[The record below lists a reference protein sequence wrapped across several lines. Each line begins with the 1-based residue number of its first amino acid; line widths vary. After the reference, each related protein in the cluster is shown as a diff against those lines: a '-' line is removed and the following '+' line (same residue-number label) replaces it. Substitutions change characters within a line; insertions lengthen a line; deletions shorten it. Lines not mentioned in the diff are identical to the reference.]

1 MRQTILAKRY
11 AKALFAVSREEG
23 KSEIYRE
30 TLNVLG
36 DFLQNYPEAMDAL
49 TNPLYPMELKEKVMA
64 QLISALQADQ
74 YLANF
79 FNLVVQKKR
88 ADILPEIA
96 TEFQALVDAD
106 QNVSRGTV
114 TTATE
119 ITGDLQAKVQSTLEN
134 ITGKKVILKSEIDPA
149 IIGGIVAKVG
159 DLVMD
164 GSIKTQLAGLN
175 ESIKGSE

>member
-1 MRQTILAKRY
+1 VRQTILAKRY
-11 AKALFAVSREEG
+11 AKAFFAVGQEEG
-23 KSEIYRE
+23 KSEPFRE

-36 DFLQNYPEAMDAL
+36 DFLGKYPEAMDGL
-49 TNPLYPMELKEKVMA
+49 TNPLYPMELREKVMA
-64 QLISALQADQ
+64 QLISELQADQ
-74 YLANF
+74 FMANF
-79 FNLVVQKKR
+79 LNLVVQKRR

-106 QNVSRGTV
+106 QNISRGTV
-114 TTATE
+114 ISATKISGE
-119 ITGDLQAKVQSTLEN
+119 LQTKVQSTLEK
-134 ITGKKVILKSEIDPA
+134 ITGKKVILTPEIDPS

>member
-1 MRQTILAKRY
+1 VRQTILAKRY
-11 AKALFAVSREEG
+11 AKALFAVGREEG
-23 KSEIYRE
+23 KSEVYRE

-36 DFLQNYPEAMDAL
+36 DFLEKYPGAMDAL
-49 TNPLYPMELKEKVMA
+49 TNLLYPMELKEKVMA
-64 QLISALQADQ
+64 QLISELQAGQ
-74 YLANF
+74 FMANF
-79 FNLVVQKKR
+79 LNLVVQKKR

-106 QNVSRGTV
+106 QNVSRGMV
-114 TTATE
+114 ITASE
-119 ITGDLQAKVQSTLEN
+119 ITGELQAKVRATLEN
-134 ITGKKVILKSEIDPA
+134 ITGKKVILTTEIDPA

>member
-1 MRQTILAKRY
+1 VRQTILAKRY
-11 AKALFAVSREEG
+11 AKALFAVGQEEG
-23 KSEIYRE
+23 KSEAYRE

-36 DFLQNYPEAMDAL
+36 DFLKAYPEAMDGL
-49 TNPLYPMELKEKVMA
+49 TNLLYPMELREKVMA
-64 QLISALQADQ
+64 QLTGELQAGQ
-74 YLANF
+74 YITNF
-79 FNLVVQKKR
+79 LNLVVQKKR
-88 ADILPEIA
+88 ADILPEIGS
-96 TEFQALVDAD
+96 EFQALVDAD

-114 TTATE
+114 IAASE
-119 ITGDLQAKVQSTLEN
+119 ISGELQAKVQSTLEN
-134 ITGKKVILKSEIDPA
+134 ITGKKVILTTEIDPS

>member
-11 AKALFAVSREEG
+11 AKALFAVGQEEG
-23 KSEIYRE
+23 TSEAFRE
-30 TLNVLG
+30 ALVALG
-36 DFLQNYPEAMDAL
+36 DFLEKYPEAMDAL
-49 TNPLYPMELKEKVMA
+49 TNLLYPMELREKVMA
-64 QLISALQADQ
+64 QLISELQADR

-79 FNLVVQKKR
+79 LKLLVQKKR

-96 TEFQALVDAD
+96 TQFQALVDAA

-114 TTATE
+114 ISASE
-119 ITGDLQAKVQSTLEN
+119 ISGELQAKVQSALEN
-134 ITGKKVILKSEIDPA
+134 ITGKKVILTTEIDPA

>member
-1 MRQTILAKRY
+1 VRQTILAKRY
-11 AKALFAVSREEG
+11 AKALFAVGQEED
-23 KSEIYRE
+23 KSENFRE
-30 TLNVLG
+30 TLNVLA
-36 DFLQNYPEAMDAL
+36 DFLEKYPEAMDAL
-49 TNPLYPMELKEKVMA
+49 TNLLYPMELREKVMS
-64 QLISALQADQ
+64 QLISELQADDFA
-74 YLANF
+74 ANF
-79 FNLVVQKKR
+79 LKLVVQKKR

-96 TEFQALVDAD
+96 TEFQGLVDAD

-114 TTATE
+114 ISASE
-119 ITGDLQAKVQSTLEN
+119 ISGELQGKVQSTLEH
-134 ITGKKVILKSEIDPA
+134 ITGKKVILTTEIDPS

>member
-11 AKALFAVSREEG
+11 AKALFAVSQEEG
-23 KSEIYRE
+23 KSEAFME

-36 DFLQNYPEAMDAL
+36 DFLEKYPEAMDAL
-49 TNPLYPMELKEKVMA
+49 TNLLYPMELKEKVMA
-64 QLISALQADQ
+64 QLISELQSDQ
-74 YLANF
+74 LMANF
-79 FNLVVQKKR
+79 LNLVIQKKR

-96 TEFQALVDAD
+96 TEFQLLIDAD
-106 QNVSRGTV
+106 QNISRGKV
-114 TTATE
+114 ITASE
-119 ITGDLQAKVQSTLEN
+119 ISGGLQAKVQTTPEN
-134 ITGKKVILKSEIDPA
+134 ITGNKVILTTEIDPA

>member
-23 KSEIYRE
+23 TSDAYRE

-36 DFLQNYPEAMDAL
+36 DFLGTYPEAMDAL
-49 TNPLYPMELKEKVMA
+49 TNLLYPMELREKVMA
-64 QLISALQADQ
+64 QLIRALQADQ
-74 YLANF
+74 YMMNF
-79 FNLVVQKKR
+79 LNLVVQKRR
-88 ADILPEIA
+88 ADILPEIGA
-96 TEFQALVDAD
+96 QFQALVDAD

-114 TTATE
+114 IAASE
-119 ITGDLQAKVQSTLEN
+119 ISGALQAKVQTALEN
-134 ITGKKVILKSEIDPA
+134 ITGKKVILMAQIDPA

>member
-11 AKALFAVSREEG
+11 AKALFAVGQDEG
-23 KSEIYRE
+23 KSENYRE
-30 TLNVLG
+30 MLNVLG
-36 DFLQNYPEAMDAL
+36 DFLEKFPEAIDAL
-49 TNPLYPMELKEKVMA
+49 TNPLYPMELREKVMK
-64 QLISALQADQ
+64 QLITELQADQ
-74 YLANF
+74 FMANF
-79 FNLVVQKKR
+79 LNLVVQKKR

-96 TEFQALVDAD
+96 TEFQALVDTA
-106 QNVSRGTV
+106 QNVSRGTL
-114 TTATE
+114 TTALE
-119 ITGDLQAKVQSTLEN
+119 ISGDLQAKVQNTLEN
-134 ITGKKVILKSEIDPA
+134 ITGKKVILTTEINPS

>member
-23 KSEIYRE
+23 TSEVYRE
-30 TLNVLG
+30 TLSVLG
-36 DFLQNYPEAMDAL
+36 DFLEKYPAGMDAL
-49 TNPLYPMELKEKVMA
+49 TNLLYPMDLRQKVMA
-64 QLISALQADQ
+64 QLIKELQADQ
-74 YLANF
+74 YMANF
-79 FNLVVQKKR
+79 LNLVVQKKR

-96 TEFQALVDAD
+96 SEFQALVDAD
-106 QNVSRGTV
+106 QNVSRGKV
-114 TTATE
+114 IAASQ
-119 ITGDLQAKVQSTLEN
+119 ISGDLQAKVQATLEN
-134 ITGKKVILKSEIDPA
+134 ITGKKVILTTEVDPA

>member
-1 MRQTILAKRY
+1 VRQTILAKRY
-11 AKALFAVSREEG
+11 AKALFAVSQEEG

-36 DFLQNYPEAMDAL
+36 DFLQKYPEAKDAL
-49 TNPLYPMELKEKVMA
+49 TNLLYPMELKEKVMA
-64 QLISALQADQ
+64 RLISELQAPQ
-74 YLANF
+74 YMANF
-79 FNLVVQKKR
+79 LNLVVQKRR
-88 ADILPEIA
+88 ADILPEIGA
-96 TEFQALVDAD
+96 EFQALVDAD
-106 QNVSRGTV
+106 QNVSRGTLI
-114 TTATE
+114 AAWDMP
-119 ITGDLQAKVQSTLEN
+119 GDLQAKVQTTLEN
-134 ITGKKVILKSEIDPA
+134 ITGKKVILTTEIDPA

>member
-11 AKALFAVSREEG
+11 AKALFAVWQEEG
-23 KSEIYRE
+23 KSQTYNEA
-30 TLNVLG
+30 LNDLG
-36 DFLQNYPEAMDAL
+36 DFLENYPEAMDAL
-49 TNPLYPMELKEKVMA
+49 TNLLYPMELREKVMG
-64 QLISALQADQ
+64 QLISAMQAD
-74 YLANF
+74 NF
-79 FNLVVQKKR
+79 LTNFLNLLVEKKR
-88 ADILPEIA
+88 TGILPEIA

-106 QNVSRGTV
+106 QNVSRGKV
-114 TTATE
+114 VSAAE
-119 ITGDLQAKVQSTLEN
+119 ITEELRAKVQATLEN
-134 ITGKKVILKSEIDPA
+134 ITEKKVILTTEVDPS

>member
-1 MRQTILAKRY
+1 VRQKILAKRY
-11 AKALFAVSREEG
+11 AKALFAVGREEG
-23 KSEIYRE
+23 TNENYRE
-30 TLNVLG
+30 TLSVLG
-36 DFLQNYPEAMDAL
+36 DFLRQYPEAMDGL
-49 TNPLYPMELKEKVMA
+49 TNLLYPMELREKVMA
-64 QLISALQADQ
+64 QLISELQADQ
-74 YLANF
+74 YMANF
-79 FNLVVQKKR
+79 LKLVVQKKR

-106 QNVSRGTV
+106 QNISRGTLV
-114 TTATE
+114 TASE
-119 ITGDLQAKVQSTLEN
+119 ISGELQAKVQTTLEN
-134 ITGKKVILKSEIDPA
+134 ITGKKVILTAEIDPA

>member
-1 MRQTILAKRY
+1 VRQTILAKRY
-11 AKALFAVSREEG
+11 AKALFAVGQEEV
-23 KSEIYRE
+23 KSETFRE

-36 DFLQNYPEAMDAL
+36 DFLEQYPEALDAL
-49 TNPLYPMELKEKVMA
+49 TNLLYPMELREKVMA
-64 QLISALQADQ
+64 QLISELQADQ
-74 YLANF
+74 LLANF
-79 FNLVVQKKR
+79 LNLVVQKRR

-96 TEFQALVDAD
+96 TEFQALTDAA
-106 QNVSRGTV
+106 QNISRGTV
-114 TTATE
+114 ITASE
-119 ITGDLQAKVQSTLEN
+119 ISGDLQSKVQSTLEN
-134 ITGKKVILKSEIDPA
+134 ITGKKVILSPEIDPA

>member
-1 MRQTILAKRY
+1 VRQTILAKRY
-11 AKALFAVSREEG
+11 AKAIFAVGQEEG
-23 KSEIYRE
+23 KSESFRE

-36 DFLQNYPEAMDAL
+36 DFLKKYPDAMDAL
-49 TNPLYPMELKEKVMA
+49 TNLLYPMELKEKVMA
-64 QLISALQADQ
+64 QLISELQADQ
-74 YLANF
+74 LMANF
-79 FNLVVQKKR
+79 LNLVVQKKR

-96 TEFQALVDAD
+96 NEFQLLIDAD
-106 QNVSRGTV
+106 QNISRGKV
-114 TTATE
+114 ITASE
-119 ITGDLQAKVQSTLEN
+119 ISGGLQAKVQTTLEN
-134 ITGKKVILKSEIDPA
+134 ITGNKVILTAEIDPA

>member
-11 AKALFAVSREEG
+11 AKALFAVGQEEG
-23 KSEIYRE
+23 KSESYRE
-30 TLNVLG
+30 TLNELG
-36 DFLQNYPEAMDAL
+36 NFLEKHPEAVDAM
-49 TNPLYPMELKEKVMA
+49 TNLLYPMDVKEKVMA
-64 QLISALQADQ
+64 KLISALQADGFM
-74 YLANF
+74 ANF
-79 FNLVVQKKR
+79 LSLVVQKKR

-106 QNVSRGTV
+106 RNVSRGTLIA
-114 TTATE
+114 ATK
-119 ITGDLQAKVQSTLEN
+119 ISGDLQAKVQTTLEN
-134 ITGKKVILKSEIDPA
+134 ITGKKVILTTEIDPS

>member
-11 AKALFAVSREEG
+11 AKALFAVGQEEG
-23 KSEIYRE
+23 LSESFRE

-36 DFLQNYPEAMDAL
+36 DFLNTYPEAMDGL
-49 TNPLYPMELKEKVMA
+49 TNLLYPMELREKVMG
-64 QLISALQADQ
+64 QLISAVQAD
-74 YLANF
+74 NF
-79 FNLVVQKKR
+79 LSNFLNLLVEKKR
-88 ADILPEIA
+88 AGILPEIA
-96 TEFQALVDAD
+96 TEFQSLVDAD
-106 QNVSRGTV
+106 QNISRGKV
-114 TTATE
+114 VSAIE
-119 ITGDLQAKVQSTLEN
+119 ITEELRAKVQSTLEK
-134 ITGKKVILKSEIDPA
+134 ITGKKVILTTEVDPS

>member
-1 MRQTILAKRY
+1 VRQTILAKRY
-11 AKALFAVSREEG
+11 AKAIFAVGQEEG
-23 KSEIYRE
+23 KSESYRE
-30 TLNVLG
+30 ALNVLG
-36 DFLQNYPEAMDAL
+36 DFLGSYPEAMDAL
-49 TNPLYPMELKEKVMA
+49 TNLLYPMELREKVMV
-64 QLISALQADQ
+64 QFISELQADK
-74 YLANF
+74 YMANF
-79 FNLVVQKKR
+79 LNLVVQKRR

-96 TEFQALVDAD
+96 AEFQGLVDAD

-114 TTATE
+114 ISASE
-119 ITGDLQAKVQSTLEN
+119 ISGELQAKVQTTLEN
-134 ITGKKVILKSEIDPA
+134 ITGKKVILTSEIDPS

>member
-1 MRQTILAKRY
+1 VRQTILAKRY
-11 AKALFAVSREEG
+11 AKALFAVSQEEG
-23 KSEIYRE
+23 KSEVYRE
-30 TLNVLG
+30 ALNVLG
-36 DFLQNYPEAMDAL
+36 DFLQKYPEAMDAL
-49 TNPLYPMELKEKVMA
+49 TNLLYPMELREKVMA
-64 QLISALQADQ
+64 HLISELQAGQ
-74 YLANF
+74 YMANF
-79 FNLVVQKKR
+79 LNLVVQKKR

-114 TTATE
+114 IAASE
-119 ITGDLQAKVQSTLEN
+119 ISGALQAKVQTALEN
-134 ITGKKVILKSEIDPA
+134 ITGKKVILTTEIDPG

>member
-1 MRQTILAKRY
+1 VRQTILAKRY
-11 AKALFAVSREEG
+11 AKALFAVGREEE
-23 KSEIYRE
+23 KNEPYRE

-36 DFLQNYPEAMDAL
+36 DFLKQYPEAMDAL
-49 TNPLYPMELKEKVMA
+49 TNPLYPMELREKVMA
-64 QLISALQADQ
+64 QLISGMQAGQ
-74 YLANF
+74 FMANF
-79 FNLVVQKKR
+79 LNLVVQKKR

-96 TEFQALVDAD
+96 AEFQALVDAD
-106 QNVSRGTV
+106 QNISRGTLI
-114 TTATE
+114 TAAE
-119 ITGDLQAKVQSTLEN
+119 IAGDLQAKVQAALEN
-134 ITGKKVILKSEIDPA
+134 ITGKKVILTTEIDPA